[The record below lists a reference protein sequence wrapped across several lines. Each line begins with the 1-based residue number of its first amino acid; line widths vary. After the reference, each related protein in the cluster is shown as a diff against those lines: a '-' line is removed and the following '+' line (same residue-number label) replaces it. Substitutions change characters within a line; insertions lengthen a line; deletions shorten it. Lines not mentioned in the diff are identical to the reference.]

1 MLKVSNLK
9 IKQGSFSLDSI
20 NLEIQAGEYCVLMGS
35 SGCGKTTIMESICGL
50 RNIESGK
57 IEVDGQNITDLVPGL
72 RKVAYVPQDGALF
85 PTMKVGQQIAFPA
98 LMQKKESSEINELV
112 KSISESLNIAHLL
125 ERSPEFLSGGEK
137 QRVAL
142 ARALAMDPKALCFD
156 EPLSALDEELHEEVC
171 TLLKK
176 TVKERNLPCL
186 HITHSRKEA
195 VAMADKAYKL
205 YNGNIEKIDL
215 ESERSV

>member
-9 IKQGSFSLDSI
+9 ITQGSFSLDLI
-20 NLEIQAGEYCVLMGS
+20 NLEIQDGEYCVLMGS
-35 SGCGKTTIMESICGL
+35 SGCGKTTIMESVCGL
-50 RNIESGK
+50 RDIESGK
-57 IEVDGQNITDLVPGL
+57 IEVDGQDITDLVPGL

-98 LMQKKESSEINELV
+98 LMQKRDPSEINELV

-142 ARALAMDPKALCFD
+142 ARALAMEPKALCFD
-156 EPLSALDEELHEEVC
+156 EPLSALDEELHEEIC
-171 TLLKK
+171 TLLKN

-215 ESERSV
+215 ESERRV